1 MVRFKTA
8 FAAIAVVMIIHIFAI
23 SAGAYHAVTWFDVP
37 MHFFGGYV
45 MAMLGLAGYSWITER
60 VDIRP
65 KADPKAKFARTILEG
80 MFVVG
85 FAMIISVAWEW
96 YEFLFDQF
104 ATNMVREYGFA
115 QMGLPDTM
123 NDFLN
128 DFVGAMVAWGLWR
141 QRD

>member
-1 MVRFKTA
+1 
-8 FAAIAVVMIIHIFAI
+8 
-23 SAGAYHAVTWFDVP
+23 
-37 MHFFGGYV
+37 
-45 MAMLGLAGYSWITER
+45 MAMLGLAGYAWIGER

-65 KADPKAKFARTILEG
+65 KADPTAKFARTILEG

-85 FAMIISVAWEW
+85 FAMIISIAWEW

-115 QMGLPDTM
+115 QMGLSDTM
-123 NDFLN
+123 DDFFN
-128 DFVGAMVAWGLWR
+128 DFVGAIVAWGLWR